1 MLTLNTLLIIC
12 PLVFL
17 AGFVDAIAGGGGL
30 ISLPAYLLAGLPP
43 HAAIATNKMS
53 STIGTCASTA
63 RYLKNGFVDWQA
75 AVPCMVMAILGAN
88 LGARLILLIPQQ
100 YIQYLLLGTLPVIA
114 FVVLKRKPV
123 RPGEQPDVIPRGRQ
137 LVLAGALSLVI
148 GLYDGLYGP
157 GTGTFLLMVYTGL
170 CKMSLE
176 RASGTVKLVN
186 LSSNVTSLVLF
197 LVKGQVLVLLGVI
210 SGGFCL
216 LGHFIGSGMMMK
228 NGSKIV
234 RPVIIVVLV
243 LLFIKVISDKG
254 IQYEQDRMERLH
266 PAGAGTGGT
275 GKLRHRGTS
284 QRPDHRLDGHH
295 LQRPAH
301 DLRFHPPGTLFLR
314 HHQGNGGVCHQPD
327 HRRHGPCH
335 RFLRGTLRPGYG

>member
-1 MLTLNTLLIIC
+1 MLTLKTLLIIC

-43 HAAIATNKMS
+43 HQAIATNKMS

-63 RYLKNGFVDWQA
+63 RYLKNGYVDWQA
-75 AVPCMVMAILGAN
+75 AIPCMVMAILGAN
-88 LGARLILLIPQQ
+88 FGARLILLIPQQ

-114 FVVLKRKPV
+114 FVVLKRKPIQS
-123 RPGEQPDVIPRGRQ
+123 GEQPESTMHRSRQ
-137 LVLAGALSLVI
+137 LILAAAFSLII

-157 GTGTFLLMVYTGL
+157 GTGTFLLMLYTGL

-186 LSSNVTSLVLF
+186 LSSNITSFVLF
-197 LVKGQVLVLLGVI
+197 LTTGQVLVTLGLI

-216 LGHFIGSGMMMK
+216 LGHVIGSGMMMK

-234 RPVIIVVLV
+234 RPVIITVLA
-243 LLFIKVISDKG
+243 LLFIKVISD
-254 IQYEQDRMERLH
+254 MM
-266 PAGAGTGGT
+266 AG
-275 GKLRHRGTS
+275 
-284 QRPDHRLDGHH
+284 
-295 LQRPAH
+295 
-301 DLRFHPPGTLFLR
+301 
-314 HHQGNGGVCHQPD
+314 
-327 HRRHGPCH
+327 
-335 RFLRGTLRPGYG
+335 